1 MPLTTPQEQIAF
13 GLRAIGVLGVGQTAL
28 PEDFSDAFAALNGM
42 IAGWNAKR
50 WLVYH
55 LVDVSVTTTGQ
66 TSYTV
71 GPGGDYNVARPTR
84 LEAAY
89 IRQFINNAP
98 NFVDYPLTI
107 LQSRE
112 DYSNI
117 ALKTMGTWPVA
128 IFYDSDF
135 PLGSAFPWPVPNG
148 QVPVPPP
155 AIFELHLILK
165 ATLRQFDS
173 YVQSINLPD
182 EYTEAIWTNLA
193 IRLAAIYPGSSL
205 PEATLGLAKAS
216 LETIRTANAQIPRM
230 EMPSGLTRRPLFNI
244 YSNLTY

>member
-1 MPLTTPQEQIAF
+1 MPLTTPQEQVAF

-28 PEDFSDAFAALNGM
+28 PEDYSDAFAALNGM

-55 LVDVSVTTTGQ
+55 LIDVSVNTTGQ
-66 TSYTV
+66 QSYTI
-71 GPGGDYNVARPTR
+71 GPGGDIYAARPTR
-84 LEAAY
+84 LEGAY

-117 ALKTMGTWPVA
+117 ALKTLGTWPVA

-135 PLGSAFPWPVPNG
+135 PVGSVFPWPVPQAG
-148 QVPVPPP
+148 
-155 AIFELHLILK
+155 AFELHLLLK

-205 PEATLGLAKAS
+205 PEATVGLAKAS

-230 EMPSGLTRRPLFNI
+230 EMPTGLQRKPFFNI
-244 YSNLTY
+244 YSGQSY

>member
-28 PEDFSDAFAALNGM
+28 PEDYSDAFAALNGM

-55 LVDVSVTTTGQ
+55 LVDVSVPTTGQ
-66 TSYTV
+66 ISYTI
-71 GPGGDYNVARPTR
+71 GPGGDFNMARPTR

-117 ALKTMGTWPVA
+117 ALKTLGTWPVA

-135 PLGSAFPWPVPNG
+135 PLGSVFPWPVPS
-148 QVPVPPP
+148 
-155 AIFELHLILK
+155 AALFELHLVLK

-193 IRLAAIYPGSSL
+193 VRLAAIYPGSSL
-205 PEATLGLAKAS
+205 PEATIGLAKAS

-230 EMPSGLTRRPLFNI
+230 EMPTGLMRKPLYNIFSGTV
-244 YSNLTY
+244 Y

>member
-28 PEDFSDAFAALNGM
+28 PEDYSDAFAALNGM
-42 IAGWNAKR
+42 LAGWNAKR

-55 LVDVSVTTTGQ
+55 LVDVAVTTNGRM
-66 TSYTV
+66 SYTV
-71 GPGGDYNVARPTR
+71 GFGGDYNVARPTR

-89 IRQFINNAP
+89 IRQMVSSGQP
-98 NFVDYPLTI
+98 VDYPLTI

-117 ALKTMGTWPVA
+117 ALKSMGTWPIA

-135 PLGSAFPWPVPNG
+135 PQGSVFPWPVPLAD
-148 QVPVPPP
+148 Q
-155 AIFELHLILK
+155 FELHLVLK

-173 YVQSINLPD
+173 FVQSINLPE

-205 PEATLGLAKAS
+205 PEATVGLAKAS

-230 EMPSGLTRRPLFNI
+230 EMPSGLVRRPLYNI
-244 YSNLTY
+244 YSGSTY

>member
-1 MPLTTPQEQIAF
+1 MPLTTPQEQVAF

-28 PEDFSDAFAALNGM
+28 PEDYSDAFAALNGM

-55 LVDVSVTTTGQ
+55 LVDVSVPTTGQ
-66 TSYTV
+66 ISYTV
-71 GPGGDYNVARPTR
+71 GPGGDFNMARPTR
-84 LEAAY
+84 LESAY

-117 ALKTMGTWPVA
+117 ALKTLGTWPIA

-135 PLGSAFPWPVPNG
+135 PLGSVFPWPVPSG
-148 QVPVPPP
+148 
-155 AIFELHLILK
+155 ALFELHLVLK

-173 YVQSINLPD
+173 YVQSINLPE

-205 PEATLGLAKAS
+205 PEATVGLAKAS

-230 EMPSGLTRRPLFNI
+230 EMPTGLQRKPLWNIFSGQS
-244 YSNLTY
+244 Y

>member
-1 MPLTTPQEQIAF
+1 MPLTTPQEQINF
-13 GLRAIGVLGVGQTAL
+13 GLRAIGVLGTGQTAL
-28 PEDFSDAFAALNGM
+28 PEDYQDAFAALNGM
-42 IAGWNAKR
+42 VAGWNAKR

-55 LVDVSVTTTGQ
+55 LVDVSVPTTSQ
-66 TSYTV
+66 ISYTV
-71 GPGGDYNVARPTR
+71 GPGGDFNVARPTR

-89 IRQFINNAP
+89 LRQFINSSP
-98 NFVDYPLTI
+98 NHVDYPLTI

-112 DYSNI
+112 DYSSI
-117 ALKTMGTWPVA
+117 ALKTLGSWPVA

-135 PLGSAFPWPVPNG
+135 PVGSVFPWPIPNQAG
-148 QVPVPPP
+148 
-155 AIFELHLILK
+155 FELHLILK

-193 IRLAAIYPGSSL
+193 IRLSSIYPGS
-205 PEATLGLAKAS
+205 TLTEQVIGLAKAS

-230 EMPSGLTRRPLFNI
+230 ELPTGLVRKPLYNI
-244 YSNLTY
+244 YSNLRY

>member
-1 MPLTTPQEQIAF
+1 MPLTTPQEQISF

-28 PEDFSDAFAALNGM
+28 PEDYSDAFAALNGM

-55 LVDVSVTTTGQ
+55 LVDVSVPTTGQ
-66 TSYTV
+66 QSYTV
-71 GPGGDYNVARPTR
+71 GPGGDFNVARPTR

-89 IRQFINNAP
+89 IRQFVQSAP

-117 ALKTMGTWPVA
+117 ALKNMGTWPIA
-128 IFYDSDF
+128 IFYDSNF
-135 PLGSAFPWPVPNG
+135 PVGSVFPWPVPA
-148 QVPVPPP
+148 PPGV
-155 AIFELHLILK
+155 FELHLVLK

-193 IRLAAIYPGSSL
+193 IRLASIYPGSSL
-205 PEATLGLAKAS
+205 PEATLGLAKAA

-230 EMPSGLTRRPLFNI
+230 EMPTGLTRRPLYNI
-244 YSNLTY
+244 YSGATY